1 MKRVKHILALVL
13 LVSMGVLL
21 PNIFLY
27 AQGNPK
33 TISIATG
40 PAVEFYDSSV
50 PGPDGLI
57 LVDWEM
63 KFFWSYEGN
72 EIGYAWQYVSGI
84 IKTNGMATLIGYGV
98 FTSTVPELSG
108 TISYTIG
115 NNWDGVAEIWGFRMR
130 IVGGTGDFEG
140 IKGTVR
146 PVYPV
151 FFLMRLNFNPW
162 D

>member
-1 MKRVKHILALVL
+1 MKSAKKILALVL
-13 LVSMGVLL
+13 LLSMGVLL

-33 TISIATG
+33 TIIIATG
-40 PAVEFYDSSV
+40 PAVEFYGTSV
-50 PGPDGLI
+50 PGPDGHI

-84 IKTNGMATLIGYGV
+84 IKTNGMATLSGYGE
-98 FTSTVPELSG
+98 FTSTAPELSG

-115 NNWDGVAEIWGFRMR
+115 NNWEGDEIWGFRMR

-140 IKGTVR
+140 IKGTVK
-146 PVYPV
+146 PDYPA

-162 D
+162 E